1 MIFYEQNRSGFPP
14 TAIGAYSGIT
24 SYWFFF
30 CQGLCIGCCFHTGIA
45 DKGTLLIDGYE
56 GQNKTAPNFTKPDWR
71 ELMEEIN
78 RQGMTPYSCRHTF
91 LTRAIRSGMELP
103 VLEAIVGHVDRETTK
118 IYTHLHADDLV
129 TAVQA
134 MIEKPSAVR
143 NKSVTRSEETEETIQ
158 KSS

>member
-1 MIFYEQNRSGFPP
+1 
-14 TAIGAYSGIT
+14 
-24 SYWFFF
+24 
-30 CQGLCIGCCFHTGIA
+30 
-45 DKGTLLIDGYE
+45 
-56 GQNKTAPNFTKPDWR
+56 
-71 ELMEEIN
+71 MEEIN

-158 KSS
+158 KKFIKRKKAAQMGGFFGTPEGTRTPDLLIRSQSLYPTELLAHSTSLKC